1 MTILIL
7 GLVLFLGV
15 HSIRFVADDWRGA
28 RIAQWGPNGWKAVY
42 SLVALAGLLLIIWG
56 YGLARQ
62 QPVLLWTPPRGMNHL
77 ASLLMVFSL
86 VLLVAAYV
94 PRNAIRARL
103 RHPMVLAVKV
113 WALAHLLS
121 NGTLADVVLFG
132 SFLAWA
138 VLDFRSARQRDRRE
152 GVAALPTSGAGT
164 LVALA
169 LGLVVWALLAFGG
182 HAWLFGVA
190 PIARLS

>member
-15 HSIRFVADDWRGA
+15 HSTRIVAGDWRAA
-28 RIAQWGPNGWKAVY
+28 RIAQWGPNGWKAAY
-42 SLVALAGLLLIIWG
+42 ALMSLAGLLLIVWG

-62 QPVLLWTPPRGMNHL
+62 QPVLLWNPPRGMNHL
-77 ASLLMVFSL
+77 ATLLMVFSL
-86 VLLVAAYV
+86 VLLVGAYV

-103 RHPMVLAVKV
+103 RHPMVLGVKV

-121 NGTLADVVLFG
+121 NGTLADALLFG
-132 SFLAWA
+132 SFLVWA
-138 VLDFRSARQRDRRE
+138 VLDFRSARQRDRRD
-152 GVAALPTSGAGT
+152 GMAALPSSAAGT
-164 LVALA
+164 FAALA
-169 LGLVVWALLAFGG
+169 LGVVLWAVLAFGG

-190 PIARLS
+190 PLAR